1 VTLVTHHPVIPVEE
15 NATFSTPITYRS
27 VTSVTGR
34 DKMLRVG
41 DIVRLKAGGPIGRIV
56 RTSPGGKFRVAWKML
71 YYSNH
76 SAKKLML
83 AGTQSAISH
92 TSLME
97 AEPQKVEASCELESA

>member
-1 VTLVTHHPVIPVEE
+1 
-15 NATFSTPITYRS
+15 
-27 VTSVTGR
+27 
-34 DKMLRVG
+34 
-41 DIVRLKAGGPIGRIV
+41 
-56 RTSPGGKFRVAWKML
+56 VAWKML